1 MKLTNKQLKR
11 RLKLVD
17 VCYGGLIEALI
28 KDGVFIEGKHYH
40 KGFVG
45 DRNFKLNGEDYSYD
59 NSIDMSA
66 HYIASFC
73 IIADLDS
80 DYADIEMRL
89 DDELSE
95 QELQKYKDYKEKK

>member
-1 MKLTNKQLKR
+1 MKLTNNQLKR

-17 VCYGGLIEALI
+17 VCYNGLIEALI
-28 KDGVFIEGKHYH
+28 EDGVFIEGKHYH

-66 HYIASFC
+66 HYIASFS
-73 IIADLDS
+73 IIADLNS
-80 DYADIEMRL
+80 VTAEVEMRL
-89 DDELSE
+89 DEE
-95 QELQKYKDYKEKK
+95 VNKKGE

>member
-17 VCYGGLIEALI
+17 VCYNGLLESLIE
-28 KDGVFIEGKHYH
+28 DGVFIEGKHYH

-66 HYIASFC
+66 HYITNFT
-73 IIADLDS
+73 IIADLTS
-80 DYADIEMRL
+80 VTAEADMRL
-89 DDELSE
+89 KDELSE
-95 QELQKYKDYKEKK
+95 QELQKCKDYKEEK